1 MAWSRFSSEQS
12 LKGRVAHYNFLPQT
26 RSVIAAWA
34 LLLLMFLLAG
44 GAALR
49 ESVTIDEVA
58 HIGAGLSYV
67 QKLDLRFNDE
77 HPPLAKILTGMS
89 LAIRGTRA
97 DYSSPQWT
105 IGKSFFPAYL
115 GEWVFGEWVLSR
127 WNTPQ
132 STLSWAR
139 FPMLLLTLL
148 LGWVLFVFGRRLGG
162 DWGGLLCLAA
172 YTSMPTFLAFGP
184 LVLTDVAIALFSVL
198 TLWTLGELWRNP
210 DRRTSRWFTL
220 ALAGALLSKFSS
232 GVLCI
237 AILVFILTTRW
248 WPLAAQ
254 PSDKV
259 EARAWR
265 KLRWRAL
272 RRSGL
277 HAAAIV
283 YAVYFVFSW
292 NQPVDIPG
300 FAAHGSLVAFAGRL
314 LMPPWLFLRGLAWVL
329 LTAVRPSF
337 LLGHAYPHGVWS
349 YFPVLLVLKSP
360 PGFLGLLLLTLTL
373 SVWHRSQFR
382 TPAVIPLDLATH
394 WRAIWVSLVVF
405 TGVCLIGT
413 MDISIRHF
421 SVPLVLLTLLIAP
434 LPRLIQRTTGRVMPT
449 TAVLAATLVS
459 SCLVTAVRAYPHYL
473 PYVSPFG
480 MRRPLYWLMSD
491 SNVDW
496 NHALPEVNL
505 FARDRG
511 LTDVPMDIYG
521 FSDTR
526 AFVPNSRLW
535 DCQAPADSDAGL
547 RVFVSSNMI
556 LDSHNC
562 AWIMQYPHQPLA
574 GGAMYAIQL
583 PSAIPP
589 AGSPGGPPP
598 LSARRLFLNAPV
610 ELRVMFRE
618 VTDHPERM
626 QKAMDDMVAAWQKS
640 SAGGEAEDGTL
651 SVAALRDR
659 FALPLQCTLY
669 CRYQFVRPKRLGEQG
684 AASEPFRIVGRAAH
698 EHDLPGLIE
707 RTNTGRQRNAVH
719 LRHID
724 VGKHQVETRAV
735 GRVDHEA
742 FQTVARPKYVVA
754 LLLQNHHHK
763 LPEGFVVFDYQHRS
777 HNRFSGSAE
786 ASEGVNPRKSRSPA
800 WRRYWT

>member
-1 MAWSRFSSEQS
+1 
-12 LKGRVAHYNFLPQT
+12 
-26 RSVIAAWA
+26 
-34 LLLLMFLLAG
+34 MFFLAG
-44 GAALR
+44 GAALH

-77 HPPLAKILTGMS
+77 HPPLAKILAGLP
-89 LAIRGTRA
+89 LAVRGTRA

-127 WNTPQ
+127 WNNPE

-172 YTSMPTFLAFGP
+172 YTTMPAFLAFGP

-198 TLWTLGELWRNP
+198 TLWALGELWRNP
-210 DRRTSRWFTL
+210 DRRASRKFAL
-220 ALAGALLSKFSS
+220 ALAGALLSKFSW
-232 GVLCI
+232 GILCI
-237 AILVFILTTRW
+237 GILVFILTTRR
-248 WPLAAQ
+248 WPLADQ
-254 PSDKV
+254 PSNKV

-265 KLRWRAL
+265 KRRWVAL
-272 RRSGL
+272 RRSGW
-277 HAAAIV
+277 HAVAIV

-300 FAAHGSLVAFAGRL
+300 FADHGPFVALAGRL

-337 LLGHAYPHGVWS
+337 LLGHAYPHGVWF

-360 PGFLGLLLLTLTL
+360 PGFLGLLLLTLGL
-373 SVWHRSQFR
+373 SVWSRSDPHA
-382 TPAVIPLDLATH
+382 PAVIPLELATH

-405 TGVCLIGT
+405 TGVCLVGT

-421 SVPLVLLTLLIAP
+421 SVPLVLLTMLIAP
-434 LPRLIQRTTGRVMPT
+434 LPRLIQRFPRRLAWT
-449 TAVLAATLVS
+449 TALLTAALTA

-473 PYVSPFG
+473 SYVSPFG
-480 MRRPLYWLMSD
+480 MKRPLYWLMSD

-505 FARDRG
+505 FAREHR
-511 LTDVPMDIYG
+511 LADVPMDVYG

-526 AFVPNSRLW
+526 AFVPQSRLW

-547 RVFVSSNMI
+547 LVFVSSNMI

-562 AWIMQYPHQPLA
+562 SWIMQYPHRQLA

-598 LSARRLFLNAPV
+598 LAARRLFLNAPM

-626 QKAMDDMVAAWQKS
+626 QKTMDDMMATWQKAQ
-640 SAGGEAEDGTL
+640 SAAK
-651 SVAALRDR
+651 
-659 FALPLQCTLY
+659 Q
-669 CRYQFVRPKRLGEQG
+669 K
-684 AASEPFRIVGRAAH
+684 
-698 EHDLPGLIE
+698 
-707 RTNTGRQRNAVH
+707 TGR
-719 LRHID
+719 
-724 VGKHQVETRAV
+724 
-735 GRVDHEA
+735 
-742 FQTVARPKYVVA
+742 
-754 LLLQNHHHK
+754 
-763 LPEGFVVFDYQHRS
+763 
-777 HNRFSGSAE
+777 
-786 ASEGVNPRKSRSPA
+786 
-800 WRRYWT
+800 